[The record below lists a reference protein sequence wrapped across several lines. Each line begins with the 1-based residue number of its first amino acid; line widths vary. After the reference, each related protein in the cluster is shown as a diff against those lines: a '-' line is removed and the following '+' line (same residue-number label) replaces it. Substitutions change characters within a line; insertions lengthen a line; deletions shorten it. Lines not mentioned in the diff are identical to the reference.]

1 MWFWSA
7 PSHFTVVNTVNSP
20 QSTTIVNSPQ
30 SLSHSNIFG
39 ANRHIRPAVA
49 SHPLWRSRSPRGS
62 VANVQARTEVDDVM
76 GMMLEMNC
84 PCGYSADITL
94 GGNRR
99 NHMDVCMFPHLCR
112 QCGVV
117 NVNIYADMPCCPRCS
132 STQVIMYGEI
142 ERTTAFNVFGIR
154 LRSLDRKYWD
164 YDERVTSPGGDSYE
178 TWSNLRLTH
187 GNHFCPSCSQ
197 MQLRVSQDPVC
208 FFD

>member
-1 MWFWSA
+1 
-7 PSHFTVVNTVNSP
+7 
-20 QSTTIVNSPQ
+20 
-30 SLSHSNIFG
+30 LSHNRLDWQTATTAEQLHLTIFE
-39 ANRHIRPAVA
+39 AQHDRA
-49 SHPLWRSRSPRGS
+49 GS
-62 VANVQARTEVDDVM
+62 VANVHARREGDDVM

-99 NHMDVCMFPHLCR
+99 NHMDVCMFPHLCK

-117 NVNIYADMPCCPRCS
+117 NVSIYADMPCCPKCS

-142 ERTTAFNVFGIR
+142 ERTKAFNVFGIR
-154 LRSLDRKYWD
+154 LRSLDRKYWE
-164 YDERVTSPGGDSYE
+164 YDERVSAPLGDSYE
-178 TWSNLRLTH
+178 TWSNLRLSH

-197 MQLRVSQDPVC
+197 MQLRVSQDAIC